1 MRDLI
6 FKGATRPAMVLGI
19 PLLPL
24 IIVGMLGILLTLW
37 SLQLFGP
44 LVAFSMLMLVGLA
57 LLAMRVVSK
66 ADDQKL
72 HQLMLRLQSLSA
84 RRNHGYWGAHS
95 SSPNNYRKDF

>member
-1 MRDLI
+1 MRDII

-24 IIVGMLGILLTLW
+24 IIVAMLGILLTMW
-37 SLQLFGP
+37 SLQLLGP
-44 LVAFSMLMLVGLA
+44 LVAFAVA
-57 LLAMRVVSK
+57 LLVIIALIAMRVVSK

-84 RRNHGYWGAHS
+84 RRNRGYWGAQS
-95 SSPNNYRKDF
+95 SSPNNYRKDL